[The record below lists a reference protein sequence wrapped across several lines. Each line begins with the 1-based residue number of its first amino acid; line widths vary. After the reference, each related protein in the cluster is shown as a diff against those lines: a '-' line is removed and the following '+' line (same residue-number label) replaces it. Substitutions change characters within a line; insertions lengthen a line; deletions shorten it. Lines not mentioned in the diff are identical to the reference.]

1 MSKLSNSVDL
11 AKTSVAVLNQDK
23 VLAAFPVVSALICG
37 IVVLVFG
44 GGAYATLETVADPG
58 AGSNA
63 TSLSPTPAT
72 YAIGV
77 VGLLVVGFIA
87 QFFTGALVAGANQRL
102 EGGEPT
108 FGSAVAIAGSRIGS
122 LTGWAVINATVGMI
136 LQAIRERAGI
146 LGGVVA
152 ALGGAAWNI
161 ITWLTVPAIIVE
173 GIGPIDAIKRSAHLL
188 KSTWGENVIA
198 QIGLGALGFVLM
210 LPGLV
215 VFGLLWLVSPVI
227 TIVGFFLWAAV
238 VGVVMAALGAIYRV
252 ALYRYAVGLPTGGG
266 FTQEMLAGA
275 FGPKKGKGGAL
286 GGASGTLD

>member
-11 AKTSVAVLNQDK
+11 AKTSLAVLNQDK
-23 VLAAFPVVSALICG
+23 VLAAFPVVSAVLCG
-37 IVVLVFG
+37 IIVLIFG
-44 GGAYATLETVADPG
+44 GGAYATLDTVADPTGG
-58 AGSNA
+58 AGS
-63 TSLSPTPAT
+63 TSLAATPAT
-72 YAIGV
+72 YAIGI
-77 VGLLVVGFIA
+77 VGLLVVGFVA
-87 QFFTGALVAGANQRL
+87 QFFTGALIAGANQRL
-102 EGGEPT
+102 EGGDPT

-188 KSTWGENVIA
+188 KTTWGENVIA
-198 QIGLGALGFVLM
+198 QIGLGVLGFVLM

-215 VFGLLWLVSPVI
+215 IFGLLWIVSPVI
-227 TIVGFFLWAAV
+227 TIVGFVLWAAV

-286 GGASGTLD
+286 GGTSGTFN

>member
-11 AKTSVAVLNQDK
+11 AKTSLAVLNEDK
-23 VLAAFPVVSALICG
+23 VLAAFPVVSAVLCG
-37 IVVLVFG
+37 VVVLVFG
-44 GGAYATLETVADPG
+44 GGAYASLQSVADPS
-58 AGSNA
+58 AGTNA
-63 TSLSPTPAT
+63 TTLQPTPAT
-72 YAIGV
+72 WAIGI
-77 VGLLVVGFIA
+77 VGLLVAGFVA
-87 QFFTGALVAGANQRL
+87 QFFTGALIAGANQRL
-102 EGGEPT
+102 EGTRPT
-108 FGSAVAIAGSRIGS
+108 FGSSVSIAGSHLGS

-161 ITWLTVPAIIVE
+161 VTWLTLPVIIVE
-173 GIGPIDAIKRSAHLL
+173 GAGPIEAVKRSAHLL
-188 KSTWGENVIA
+188 KTTWGENVIA
-198 QIGLGALGFVLM
+198 QIGLGALSFLLL

-215 VFGLLWLVSPVI
+215 VFGLLWLISPVI
-227 TIVGFFLWAAV
+227 TIVGLIFWAAV

-286 GGASGTLD
+286 GGTSGTFN